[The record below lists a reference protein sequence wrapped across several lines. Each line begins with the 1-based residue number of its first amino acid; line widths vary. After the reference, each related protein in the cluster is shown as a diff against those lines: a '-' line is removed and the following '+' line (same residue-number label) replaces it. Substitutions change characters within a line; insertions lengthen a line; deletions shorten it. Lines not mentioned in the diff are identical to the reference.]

1 MYLKSLVLKGF
12 KSFADRSVLALEPG
26 IIAVVGPN
34 GSGKSNISDAVL
46 WVLGE
51 RNAKHLRG
59 QAMEDVIF
67 AGSSA
72 RKSVGI
78 AEVDLVLDNS
88 DGTLPVDFD
97 EVAVTRRMYRSGESE
112 YLINGVV
119 ARRMDVLDILHDSGL
134 GTGTHSIISQGS
146 LDSILQSKPEDRRAL
161 IEEAAGV
168 LKHKQRKAK
177 SERKLAAMD
186 AHLARVK
193 DVAAE
198 VERQLGPLERKA
210 KRARTYQGLADELA
224 DLSLSLAVDDLR
236 TLRRGWDDALARERA
251 LEAELEEK
259 RAAIAQAEAAA
270 EELQEKIRRESVDA
284 GELARRHR
292 RASSAVERFDGA
304 TLLLHEKRRAAQSYE
319 AELRVTLEANAAK
332 RAQAEADRAQAVEQ
346 LAEVQRDREQADANV
361 ARLAYEQ
368 SENAQK
374 RRLLEREAEEL
385 ERAKRDGERA
395 QEQAR
400 RELAETQE
408 ALTSGLAHVKLI
420 EGHGKELEL
429 QLERAKG
436 EAVSLAEAATQAGQA
451 LEALVEAEGAA
462 RARVGEALGAR
473 ETARGALDEARDAA
487 SLLASEI
494 KGLEEVERASA
505 AVCPAR
511 AWLMDHAVDLDVN
524 LAPIAHVVRASAGFE
539 ALVERLLGAD
549 VSALLVDDA
558 ARANAVAA
566 ALAARDEQ
574 GEVVLVPRAGEARR
588 ACPARE
594 AAAAG
599 LGRALVDELAYADED
614 AAAVEALLG
623 DVAVCDDV
631 DAAFAVAAALAAR
644 DEQGE
649 VVLVPRA
656 GEARRACPAREAAA
670 AGLGR
675 ALVDELA
682 YADEDA
688 AAVEALLGDVAVC
701 DDVDAAFAAHA
712 RGAEG
717 VRFVTR
723 GGCVVWPNGKVT
735 LGAAAVDDEEGVLA
749 RARRLEELRA
759 QLRAAESERASAEE
773 RAAAAEEALRAAQ
786 GESLRLS
793 QELAELRGKTDS
805 ARAEARRAEE
815 KLAAVRREFEDIER
829 QRGEAERTVAQARPS
844 VEALGQKLAAL
855 KQELESAAARY
866 EEAQE
871 AVVPLRKEAAR
882 LRDALS
888 EAKLKAATLSERQTY
903 TSRVVDARTR
913 DLEAVASSDAE
924 ARESLVKKQVAQR
937 RIEPLLALFEE
948 LVASARRWTR
958 DLEEAATAAQDSST
972 GLHNAVNEA
981 RARAR
986 AAHDAFD
993 DANARLSAARVDK
1006 GRLEVQVDAAV
1017 NAIVHDCKVPLDR
1030 ALETPEL
1037 EDRGAT
1043 EDAAF
1048 KLRRRIANMG
1058 TINPDAAEEYE
1069 QLKTRYDYLAAQL
1082 SDLDGARRSLAKIV
1096 RVIDARMKD
1105 DFVRTFDAVNKNFSE
1120 IFAVL
1125 FPGGSA
1131 ELTLVDPDDLENTG
1145 VEVTAQPRG
1154 KRITKMMLMSGGEKS
1169 LTALALLFAVY
1180 RIRTTPFYILDEVEA
1195 ALDDSNL
1202 RRLTMYLDTLR
1213 DTTQLI
1219 MITHQRRT
1227 MEMADM
1233 LFGVSMQ
1240 ADGVTKVV
1248 SQKLE
1253 NALRHA
1259 E

>member
-1 MYLKSLVLKGF
+1 MYLKSLILKGF
-12 KSFADRSVLALEPG
+12 KSFADRSVLTLEPG
-26 IIAVVGPN
+26 ITAVVGPN

-51 RNAKHLRG
+51 RNAKNLRG

-88 DGTLPVDFD
+88 DGTLPVEYD
-97 EVAVTRRMYRSGESE
+97 EVAITRRMYRSGESE
-112 YLINGVV
+112 YLINGTL

-134 GTGTHSIISQGS
+134 GTGTHSIIGQGS

-210 KRARTYQGLADELA
+210 KRARAYQGLAAELA
-224 DLSLSLAVDDLR
+224 DLNLTLAVDDLR
-236 TLRRGWDDALARERA
+236 TLRRGWDEASAREQA
-251 LEAELEEK
+251 LLAELEER
-259 RAAIAQAEAAA
+259 RAAIAKAEAAA

-284 GELARRHR
+284 GELARQHR

-304 TLLLHEKRRAAQSYE
+304 TLLLHEKRRAAQGYE
-319 AELRVTLEANAAK
+319 AELRVTLESNKAK
-332 RAQAEADRAQAVEQ
+332 RTQAEADRAQAAAQ
-346 LAEVQRDREQADANV
+346 LTEVRRDREGADAAVERLSAEQAENSQ
-361 ARLAYEQ
+361 ARRA
-368 SENAQK
+368 
-374 RRLLEREAEEL
+374 LEREAEEL
-385 ERAKRDGERA
+385 ERAKRSGERE
-395 QEQAR
+395 QETAR
-400 RELAETQE
+400 RELASTQE
-408 ALTSGLAHVKLI
+408 ALASGLAHVKLI

-429 QLERAKG
+429 QLSRAQA
-436 EAVSLAEAATQAGQA
+436 EAASLAEAAAGAEAA
-451 LEALVEAEGAA
+451 LGTLAEAEGAA
-462 RARVGEALGAR
+462 RERVGEALGAR
-473 ETARGALDEARDAA
+473 ESARGTLDEARDAA

-494 KGLEEVERASA
+494 KGLEERERAGA
-505 AVCPAR
+505 AAGPAR
-511 AWLMDHAVDLDVN
+511 AWLLDNAGELDVR
-524 LAPIAHVVRASAGFE
+524 LAPIAHAVRASEGFE
-539 ALVERLLGAD
+539 ELVERLLGAD

-574 GEVVLVPRAGEARR
+574 GEVVLVPRAGEPSRG
-588 ACPARE
+588 CPAR
-594 AAAAG
+594 AAAEAG
-599 LGRALVDELAYADED
+599 LGRALVDELSYAEED

-623 DVAVCDDV
+623 DVVVCDD
-631 DAAFAVAAALAAR
+631 A
-644 DEQGE
+644 
-649 VVLVPRA
+649 
-656 GEARRACPAREAAA
+656 
-670 AGLGR
+670 
-675 ALVDELA
+675 
-682 YADEDA
+682 
-688 AAVEALLGDVAVC
+688 
-701 DDVDAAFAAHA
+701 DAAFAAHA
-712 RGAEG
+712 RGG
-717 VRFVTR
+717 VDARFVTR
-723 GGCVVWPNGKVT
+723 SGCVVWPSGKAV
-735 LGAAAVDDEEGVLA
+735 LGAAAAESDEGVLA
-749 RARRLEELRA
+749 RARRLDDLRVRLHA
-759 QLRAAESERASAEE
+759 AEGARAAAEE
-773 RAAAAEEALRAAQ
+773 AAAAAEEALRAAQ

-793 QELAELRGKTDS
+793 QELAEARGKTDS

-815 KLAAVRREFEDIER
+815 KLASVRREFEDIER
-829 QRGEAERTVAQARPS
+829 QRGEAERTVAEARPS
-844 VEALGQKLAAL
+844 VEALEARLAEL
-855 KQELESAAARY
+855 KGSLEQGAARF
-866 EEAQE
+866 EEAQA

-882 LRDALS
+882 LRDALA
-888 EAKLKAATLSERQTY
+888 EAKLKAATLAERETY
-903 TSRVVDARTR
+903 TARVVDARAR
-913 DLEAVASSDAE
+913 DLAAVDASDAE
-924 ARESLVKKQVAQR
+924 AREALARKTVAQE

-948 LVASARRWTR
+948 LVASARKWTR
-958 DLEEAATAAQDSST
+958 DLEEAATAAQDSSA
-972 GLHNAVNEA
+972 GLHGAVNEA
-981 RARAR
+981 RAAAR
-986 AAHDAFD
+986 AAHDAYD
-993 DANARLSAARVDK
+993 DANARLSTARVDK

-1017 NAIVHDCKVPLDR
+1017 NAIVHECGAPLER
-1030 ALETPEL
+1030 ALELPEL

-1069 QLKTRYDYLAAQL
+1069 SLKARYDYLASQL
-1082 SDLDGARRSLAKIV
+1082 ADLDGARRALSKIV
-1096 RVIDARMKD
+1096 HVIDARMKD
-1105 DFVRTFDAVNKNFSE
+1105 DFIRTYEAVDANFRE

-1131 ELTLVDPDDLENTG
+1131 ELSLSDPDDLENTG

-1202 RRLTMYLDTLR
+1202 RRLTGYLQTLR

-1227 MEMADM
+1227 MEMADV

-1240 ADGVTKVV
+1240 SDGVTKVV

-1253 NALRHA
+1253 HALRHA

>member
-1 MYLKSLVLKGF
+1 
-12 KSFADRSVLALEPG
+12 
-26 IIAVVGPN
+26 
-34 GSGKSNISDAVL
+34 
-46 WVLGE
+46 
-51 RNAKHLRG
+51 
-59 QAMEDVIF
+59 
-67 AGSSA
+67 
-72 RKSVGI
+72 
-78 AEVDLVLDNS
+78 
-88 DGTLPVDFD
+88 
-97 EVAVTRRMYRSGESE
+97 
-112 YLINGVV
+112 
-119 ARRMDVLDILHDSGL
+119 
-134 GTGTHSIISQGS
+134 
-146 LDSILQSKPEDRRAL
+146 
-161 IEEAAGV
+161 
-168 LKHKQRKAK
+168 
-177 SERKLAAMD
+177 
-186 AHLARVK
+186 
-193 DVAAE
+193 
-198 VERQLGPLERKA
+198 
-210 KRARTYQGLADELA
+210 
-224 DLSLSLAVDDLR
+224 
-236 TLRRGWDDALARERA
+236 
-251 LEAELEEK
+251 
-259 RAAIAQAEAAA
+259 
-270 EELQEKIRRESVDA
+270 
-284 GELARRHR
+284 
-292 RASSAVERFDGA
+292 
-304 TLLLHEKRRAAQSYE
+304 
-319 AELRVTLEANAAK
+319 AN
-332 RAQAEADRAQAVEQ
+332 
-346 LAEVQRDREQADANV
+346 
-361 ARLAYEQ
+361 
-368 SENAQK
+368 
-374 RRLLEREAEEL
+374 
-385 ERAKRDGERA
+385 
-395 QEQAR
+395 
-400 RELAETQE
+400 
-408 ALTSGLAHVKLI
+408 
-420 EGHGKELEL
+420 
-429 QLERAKG
+429 
-436 EAVSLAEAATQAGQA
+436 
-451 LEALVEAEGAA
+451 
-462 RARVGEALGAR
+462 
-473 ETARGALDEARDAA
+473 
-487 SLLASEI
+487 
-494 KGLEEVERASA
+494 
-505 AVCPAR
+505 
-511 AWLMDHAVDLDVN
+511 
-524 LAPIAHVVRASAGFE
+524 
-539 ALVERLLGAD
+539 
-549 VSALLVDDA
+549 
-558 ARANAVAA
+558 
-566 ALAARDEQ
+566 
-574 GEVVLVPRAGEARR
+574 
-588 ACPARE
+588 
-594 AAAAG
+594 
-599 LGRALVDELAYADED
+599 
-614 AAAVEALLG
+614 
-623 DVAVCDDV
+623 
-631 DAAFAVAAALAAR
+631 AVAAALAAR

-844 VEALGQKLAAL
+844 VEALEQKLAAL

-866 EEAQE
+866 EKAQE

-1105 DFVRTFDAVNKNFSE
+1105 DFVRTFEAVNKNFSE

>member
-1 MYLKSLVLKGF
+1 M
-12 KSFADRSVLALEPG
+12 
-26 IIAVVGPN
+26 
-34 GSGKSNISDAVL
+34 
-46 WVLGE
+46 
-51 RNAKHLRG
+51 
-59 QAMEDVIF
+59 
-67 AGSSA
+67 
-72 RKSVGI
+72 
-78 AEVDLVLDNS
+78 
-88 DGTLPVDFD
+88 
-97 EVAVTRRMYRSGESE
+97 
-112 YLINGVV
+112 
-119 ARRMDVLDILHDSGL
+119 
-134 GTGTHSIISQGS
+134 
-146 LDSILQSKPEDRRAL
+146 
-161 IEEAAGV
+161 

-361 ARLAYEQ
+361 ARLASEQ

-505 AVCPAR
+505 AVGPAR

-558 ARANAVAA
+558 ARAN
-566 ALAARDEQ
+566 
-574 GEVVLVPRAGEARR
+574 
-588 ACPARE
+588 
-594 AAAAG
+594 
-599 LGRALVDELAYADED
+599 
-614 AAAVEALLG
+614 
-623 DVAVCDDV
+623 
-631 DAAFAVAAALAAR
+631 AVAAALAAR

-805 ARAEARRAEE
+805 AR
-815 KLAAVRREFEDIER
+815 
-829 QRGEAERTVAQARPS
+829 
-844 VEALGQKLAAL
+844 
-855 KQELESAAARY
+855 
-866 EEAQE
+866 
-871 AVVPLRKEAAR
+871 
-882 LRDALS
+882 
-888 EAKLKAATLSERQTY
+888 
-903 TSRVVDARTR
+903 
-913 DLEAVASSDAE
+913 AE

>member
-26 IIAVVGPN
+26 ITAVVGPN

-72 RKSVGI
+72 RKPVGI
-78 AEVDLVLDNS
+78 AEVDLVLDNA
-88 DGTLPVDFD
+88 DGTLPIDYD
-97 EVAVTRRMYRSGESE
+97 EVAITRRMYRSGESE
-112 YLINGVV
+112 YLINGTV

-186 AHLARVK
+186 AHLARVR
-193 DVAAE
+193 DVASE

-210 KRARTYQGLADELA
+210 KRARAYQGLSAELA
-224 DLSLSLAVDDLR
+224 DLSLALAVDDLR
-236 TLRRGWDDALARERA
+236 TLRRGWDEAVERERT
-251 LEAELEEK
+251 LVAELEQ
-259 RAAIAQAEAAA
+259 RRIAISQAEGRA
-270 EELQEKIRRESVDA
+270 EELQEKIRLESVDA
-284 GELARRHR
+284 GELARQHR

-304 TLLLHEKRRAAQSYE
+304 ALLLHEKRRAAQSYE
-319 AELRVTLEANAAK
+319 AELRVTLEANKAK
-332 RAQAEADRAQAVEQ
+332 RARAESDRVQAAAQLTEVQHERAQA
-346 LAEVQRDREQADANV
+346 DATV
-361 ARLAYEQ
+361 ARLVGEQ
-368 SENAQK
+368 SENARK
-374 RRLLEREAEEL
+374 RRSLERESEEL
-385 ERAKRDGERA
+385 ERAKREDERA

-408 ALTSGLAHVKLI
+408 ALASGLAHVKLI
-420 EGHGKELEL
+420 EAHSKELEL
-429 QLERAKG
+429 QLERAQV
-436 EAVSLAEAATQAGQA
+436 EAASRADEASQVARELEALAEA
-451 LEALVEAEGAA
+451 EGMA
-462 RARVGEALGAR
+462 RSRVGEALAAR
-473 ETARGALDEARDAA
+473 EAARAALDEARDAA
-487 SLLASEI
+487 SLVASKI
-494 KGLEEVERASA
+494 KGLEEVERASVA
-505 AVCPAR
+505 AGPAR
-511 AWLMDHAVDLDVN
+511 AWALDNAAELDVH
-524 LAPIAHVVRASAGFE
+524 LVPIAHAVRASEGFE
-539 ALVERLLGAD
+539 SLVERLLGVD
-549 VSALLVDDA
+549 VSALLVDDS
-558 ARANAVAA
+558 ARANALVA
-566 ALAARDEQ
+566 ALAVRNEE

-588 ACPARE
+588 SCPARD
-594 AAAAG
+594 AAAASH
-599 LGRALVDELAYADED
+599 GRALVDELSYDEID

-623 DVAVCDDV
+623 DVVVCDDI
-631 DAAFAVAAALAAR
+631 
-644 DEQGE
+644 
-649 VVLVPRA
+649 
-656 GEARRACPAREAAA
+656 
-670 AGLGR
+670 
-675 ALVDELA
+675 
-682 YADEDA
+682 
-688 AAVEALLGDVAVC
+688 
-701 DDVDAAFAAHA
+701 DAAFAAHA
-712 RGAEG
+712 RLEED
-717 VRFVTR
+717 VRFVTHD
-723 GGCVVWPNGKVT
+723 GCVVWPNGKVT
-735 LGAAAVDDEEGVLA
+735 LGAAAVDSEEGVLA
-749 RARRLEELRA
+749 RARRVEELRA
-759 QLRAAESERASAEE
+759 QLRSVESERDLAEK
-773 RAAAAEEALRAAQ
+773 RSTAAEETLRAAQ

-793 QELAELRGKTDS
+793 QELAELRGKADS
-805 ARAEARRAEE
+805 ARAEAHRAEE

-829 QRGEAERTVAQARPS
+829 QRDEAERTVAEARPS
-844 VEALGQKLAAL
+844 AMALEQKLETL
-855 KQELESAAARY
+855 KHELEQRAERL
-866 EEAQE
+866 EEARE
-871 AVVPLRKEAAR
+871 AVVPLRKEAAL

-888 EAKLKAATLSERQTY
+888 EAKLKAATLAERQTY
-903 TSRVVDARTR
+903 ESRVVDARAR
-913 DLEAVASSDAE
+913 DLEAVTASDVE
-924 ARESLVKKQVAQR
+924 AREALVRKQVAQR
-937 RIEPLLALFEE
+937 RIEPLLAVFEE
-948 LVASARRWTR
+948 LVASARTWTR
-958 DLEEAATAAQDSST
+958 DLEEAATAAQDSSA
-972 GLHNAVNEA
+972 GLHTAVNEA
-981 RARAR
+981 RAAAR

-1017 NAIVHDCKVPLDR
+1017 NAIVHDCGTPLDR
-1030 ALETPEL
+1030 ALELPEL
-1037 EDRGAT
+1037 EDRGAA

-1069 QLKTRYDYLAAQL
+1069 HIKERYDYLAAQL
-1082 SDLDGARRSLAKIV
+1082 ADLDGARRALSKIV

-1105 DFVRTFDAVNKNFSE
+1105 DFIRTYEAVDANFRE

-1131 ELTLVDPDDLENTG
+1131 ELALSDPDDLENTG

-1202 RRLTMYLDTLR
+1202 RRLVSYLEGLR
-1213 DTTQLI
+1213 DSTQLI

-1227 MEMADM
+1227 MEMADV